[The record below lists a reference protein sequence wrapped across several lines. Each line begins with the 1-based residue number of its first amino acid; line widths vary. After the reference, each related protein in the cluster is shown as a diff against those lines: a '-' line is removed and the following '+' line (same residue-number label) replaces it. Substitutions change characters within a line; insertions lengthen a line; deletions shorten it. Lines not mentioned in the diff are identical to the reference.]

1 MINLKINGIAVS
13 VPEGSTILDAAKL
26 AGVRIPTLCYLK
38 DVQCVGS
45 CRMCLVEATGARG
58 LVAACVYPV
67 SEGMEVRTNTPK
79 VRKSRKTTIE
89 LILSTHKKK
98 CLSCVRS
105 MNCEL
110 QKLALEYNAEEDRF
124 GTDHDLKPI
133 DDLSASVVRDN
144 SKCIMCTRCVAACEK
159 QTIGAIGPKNRG
171 YAKVIGSPYDVSL
184 AYTPCVNCGQCVVAC
199 PVGALYEKSAVADV
213 WGAIVDPTK
222 KVVFFTAPSIKATLG
237 EAFGLPV
244 GTNVEGKMVTAI
256 KQLGDVKCFNMDIT
270 ADLTIMEEATELL
283 TRIKKGGKLPMFTSC
298 CPGWIKFAE
307 HYYPELLPNISS
319 CKSPQE
325 MFSAVLKTYYC
336 EKEGINPD
344 DLYIVSVIP
353 CTAKKYEIEREELG
367 HYTNAALTTRE
378 LAKMIKE
385 AGIDFANIPDGEY
398 DTPFG
403 EASGAGAI
411 FGATGGVMEAALRT
425 AAYMLSGNAGKE
437 VAAAD
442 AAKNAA
448 PLEFAE
454 VRGMQG
460 VKEAEYTVGGATV
473 KVAVASGLGNARK
486 VIEAVK
492 SGEKDYTFIEIMAC
506 PGGCINGGGQ
516 PYVHDEIRNNVD
528 LKTLRAQALY
538 DYDGEKKL
546 RCSHETPAVEMLYKE
561 YFGQPNS
568 HKAHELLHTTYVPR
582 SKY

>member
-1 MINLKINGIAVS
+1 MVNLKINGIAVS
-13 VPEGSTILDAAKL
+13 VPEGSTILQAAKL
-26 AGVRIPTLCYLK
+26 ANVRIPTLCYLK

-45 CRMCLVEATGARG
+45 CRLCLVEATGARG

-67 SEGMEVRTNTPK
+67 SEGMEVRTNTPR
-79 VRKSRKTTIE
+79 VRRSRKTTIE

-144 SKCIMCTRCVAACEK
+144 SKCIMCTRCVAACEH

-184 AYTPCVNCGQCVVAC
+184 AFTPCVNCGQCVVAC
-199 PVGALYEKSAVADV
+199 PVGALYEKSAVAEV
-213 WGAIVDPTK
+213 WGAIVDPSK
-222 KVVFFTAPSIKATLG
+222 KVVFYTAPSVRATLG

-244 GTNVEGKMVTAI
+244 GTNVEGRMVTAI
-256 KQLGDVKCFNMDIT
+256 KQLGDVECFNMDIT

-283 TRIKKGGKLPMFTSC
+283 SRLENGNPTPMFTSC
-298 CPGWIKFAE
+298 CPGWVKFLE
-307 HYYPELLPNISS
+307 HYYPQYIPNLST

-336 EKEGINPD
+336 RKNGINPD
-344 DLYIVSVIP
+344 DLFVVSVIP
-353 CTAKKYEIEREELG
+353 CTAKKFEVSREELG
-367 HYTNAALTTRE
+367 GYTDAALTTRE

-385 AGIDFANIPDGEY
+385 AGIDFANLSESEY
-398 DTPFG
+398 DLPFG
-403 EASGAGAI
+403 DASGAGAI

-425 AAYMLSGNAGKE
+425 AAVKLGG
-437 VAAAD
+437 D
-442 AAKNAA
+442 GA
-448 PLEFAE
+448 PLEFKE
-454 VRGMQG
+454 VRGTEG
-460 VKEAEYTVGGATV
+460 VKEAEYTLGGTTV
-473 KVAVASGLGNARK
+473 KIAVASGLGNARK
-486 VIEAVK
+486 VLDAIK
-492 SGEKDYTFIEIMAC
+492 SGEKDYAFVEIMAC
-506 PGGCINGGGQ
+506 PGGCVNGGGQ
-516 PYVHDEIRNNVD
+516 PYVHDEVRNNVD

-538 DYDGEKKL
+538 DYDGE
-546 RCSHETPAVEMLYKE
+546 RNIRRSHETPAVEMLYNE
-561 YFGQPNS
+561 FFGSPNS
-568 HKAHELLHTTYVPR
+568 AKAHKLLHTKY
-582 SKY
+582 SKREKY

>member
-26 AGVRIPTLCYLK
+26 AGIRIPTLCYLK

-79 VRKSRKTTIE
+79 VRKSRKTTVE

-133 DDLSASVVRDN
+133 DDLSPSVVRDN
-144 SKCIMCTRCVAACEK
+144 SKCIMCTRCVAACDK
-159 QTIGAIGPKNRG
+159 QTVGAIGPKNRG
-171 YAKVIGSPYDVSL
+171 YAKVIGSPYDVPL
-184 AYTPCVNCGQCVVAC
+184 ALTSCVNCGQCVVAC
-199 PVGALYEKSAVADV
+199 PVGALHEKSAVADV

-222 KVVFFTAPSIKATLG
+222 HVVFFTAPSVRATLG
-237 EAFGLPV
+237 EAFGLPI

-256 KQLGDVKCFNMDIT
+256 KQLGDIKCFDMDNT

-283 TRIKKGGKLPMFTSC
+283 TRIQKGGKLPMFTSC

-307 HYYPELLPNISS
+307 HYYPELLPNLST

-325 MFSAVLKTYYC
+325 MFSAILKTYYC
-336 EKEGINPD
+336 EKNGIKPE
-344 DLYIVSVIP
+344 DLYVVSVIP
-353 CTAKKYEIEREELG
+353 CTAKKFEISRDELG
-367 HYTNAALTTRE
+367 HYTDAALTTRE

-385 AGIDFANIPDGEY
+385 AGIDFANIPDSDY
-398 DTPFG
+398 DLPFG

-425 AAYMLSGNAGKE
+425 AAYKLGGSG
-437 VAAAD
+437 
-442 AAKNAA
+442 A
-448 PLEFAE
+448 PIEFKE
-454 VRGMQG
+454 VRGTKG
-460 VKEAEYTVGGATV
+460 VKEAEYKVGKATV
-473 KVAVASGLGNARK
+473 KVAVASGLDNARK

-528 LKTLRAQALY
+528 LKALRAQALY
-538 DYDGEKKL
+538 KYDEERKV
-546 RCSHETPAVEMLYKE
+546 RCSHDTPAVEVLYKE
-561 YFGQPNS
+561 FFGEPNS
-568 HKAHELLHTTYVPR
+568 HKSHELLHTSYAKRP
-582 SKY
+582 KY

>member
-1 MINLKINGIAVS
+1 MVNLKINGIPVS
-13 VPEGSTILDAAKL
+13 VPEGSTILQAAKL
-26 AGVRIPTLCYLK
+26 ANVRIPTLCYLK

-45 CRMCLVEATGARG
+45 CRLCLVEATGARG

-67 SEGMEVRTNTPK
+67 SEGMEVRTNTPR

-110 QKLALEYNAEEDRF
+110 QKLALEYNAEEDKF

-144 SKCIMCTRCVAACEK
+144 SKCIMCTRCVAACEN

-184 AYTPCVNCGQCVVAC
+184 AFTPCVNCGQCVVAC
-199 PVGALYEKSAVADV
+199 PVGALYEKSAVAEV
-213 WGAIVDPTK
+213 WGAIVNPEK
-222 KVVFFTAPSIKATLG
+222 KVVFYTAPSVRATLG
-237 EAFGLPV
+237 EAFGLPA

-283 TRIKKGGKLPMFTSC
+283 SRLESGAPTPMFTSC

-307 HYYPELLPNISS
+307 HYFPELIPNLST

-325 MFSAVLKTYYC
+325 MFSATLKTYYC
-336 EKEGINPD
+336 EKNGIKPE
-344 DLYIVSVIP
+344 DLFVVSVIP
-353 CTAKKYEIEREELG
+353 CTAKKFEAARPELG
-367 HYTNAALTTRE
+367 NYTDAALTTRE

-385 AGIDFANIPDGEY
+385 AGIDFANLPDGVY

-425 AAYMLSGNAGKE
+425 AAVKLGGSG
-437 VAAAD
+437 
-442 AAKNAA
+442 A
-448 PLEFAE
+448 PLEFKE
-454 VRGMQG
+454 VRGTQG
-460 VKEAEYTVGGATV
+460 VKEAEYKVGKT
-473 KVAVASGLGNARK
+473 KINVAVASGLNNAREL
-486 VIEAVK
+486 IERVK
-492 SGEKDYTFIEIMAC
+492 KGDKKYTFIEIMAC

-516 PYVHDEIRNNVD
+516 PYVHDEVRNNID
-528 LKTLRAQALY
+528 LKAVRAQALY
-538 DYDGEKKL
+538 DYDGDRKV
-546 RCSHETPAVEMLYKE
+546 RRSHETPAVETLYKE
-561 YFGQPNS
+561 FYGEPNS
-568 HKAHELLHTTYVPR
+568 HKAHELLHTTYQKR
-582 SKY
+582 EKY

>member
-1 MINLKINGIAVS
+1 MVNLKINGIPVS
-13 VPEGSTILDAAKL
+13 VPEGSTVLQAAR
-26 AGVRIPTLCYLK
+26 AANIRIPTLCYLK

-67 SEGMEVRTNTPK
+67 TEGMEVRTNTPA
-79 VRKSRKTTIE
+79 VRQSRKTTLE

-110 QKLALEYNAEEDRF
+110 QKLALEYNAEEDMF

-144 SKCIMCTRCVAACEK
+144 SKCVMCTRCVAACGQ
-159 QTIGAIGPKNRG
+159 QTISAIGPNNRG
-171 YAKVIGSPYDVSL
+171 YAKAIGSPYDVSL
-184 AYTPCVNCGQCVVAC
+184 AFTPCVNCGQCVVAC
-199 PVGALYEKSAVADV
+199 PVGALYEKSSVADV
-213 WGAIVDPTK
+213 WGAIVDPDK
-222 KVVFFTAPSIKATLG
+222 QVVFFTAPSVRATLG

-244 GTNVEGKMVTAI
+244 GTNVEGKMISAI

-270 ADLTIMEEATELL
+270 ADLTIMEEADELL
-283 TRIKKGGKLPMFTSC
+283 SRLQGGGALPMFTSC
-298 CPGWIKFAE
+298 CPGWVKFAE
-307 HYYPELLPNISS
+307 HYYPELLPNIST

-325 MFSAVLKTYYC
+325 MFSALLKTYYC
-336 EKEGINPD
+336 QKNGIKPEN
-344 DLYIVSVIP
+344 LYVVSVIP
-353 CTAKKYEIEREELG
+353 CTAKKLG
-367 HYTNAALTTRE
+367 NYTDAAITTRE

-385 AGIDFANIPDGEY
+385 AGIDFANIADGKF
-398 DTPFG
+398 DTPFE

-425 AAYMLSGNAGKE
+425 AAYKLGGSG
-437 VAAAD
+437 
-442 AAKNAA
+442 A
-448 PLEFAE
+448 PLEFKE
-454 VRGMQG
+454 VRGTQG
-460 VKEAEYTVGGATV
+460 VKEAEYTVGGTTV

-492 SGEKDYTFIEIMAC
+492 SGEKDYTFIEVMAC

-516 PYVHDEIRNNVD
+516 PYVHDEIRNTID
-528 LKTLRAQALY
+528 LKAVRAQALY
-538 DYDGEKKL
+538 DYDGESRL
-546 RCSHETPAVEMLYKE
+546 RCSHDNPAVEVIYKE
-561 YFGQPNS
+561 FLGKPNG
-568 HKAHELLHTTYVPR
+568 HKSHELLHTTYHER
-582 SKY
+582 EKY

>member
-13 VPEGSTILDAAKL
+13 VPEGSTILQAAKL
-26 AGVRIPTLCYLK
+26 ANIRIPTLCFLK

-67 SEGMEVRTNTPK
+67 SEGMEVRTNTPR
-79 VRKSRKTTIE
+79 VRKSRKTTLE

-110 QKLALEYNAEEDRF
+110 QKLALEYNAEEDKF
-124 GTDHDLKPI
+124 GTDHDIKPI

-144 SKCIMCTRCVAACEK
+144 SKCIMCTRCVAACEH

-171 YAKVIGSPYDVSL
+171 YAKTIGSPYDVSL
-184 AYTPCVNCGQCVVAC
+184 AFTPCVNCGQCVVAC

-222 KVVFFTAPSIKATLG
+222 QVVFYTAPSIRATLG

-244 GTNVEGKMVTAI
+244 GTNVEGKMVSAI
-256 KQLGDVKCFNMDIT
+256 KQLGDVKCFNMDTT
-270 ADLTIMEEATELL
+270 ADLTIMEEANELL
-283 TRIKKGGKLPMFTSC
+283 DRLKNGGKTPMFTSC

-307 HYYPELLPNISS
+307 HYYPELLPNLST

-325 MFSAVLKTYYC
+325 MFSALLKTYYC
-336 EKEGINPD
+336 EKNGINPK
-344 DLYIVSVIP
+344 DLYVVSVIP
-353 CTAKKYEIEREELG
+353 CTAKKFEVTRDELG
-367 HYTNAALTTRE
+367 HYTDAALTTRE

-385 AGIDFANIPDGEY
+385 AGIDFVNIADEEY
-398 DTPFG
+398 DNPFG

-425 AAYMLSGNAGKE
+425 AAYKLGGSG
-437 VAAAD
+437 
-442 AAKNAA
+442 A
-448 PLEFAE
+448 PLEFTE
-454 VRGMQG
+454 VRGTQG
-460 VKEAEYTVGGATV
+460 VKEATYTVGGATV
-473 KVAVASGLGNARK
+473 TVAVASGLGNARK
-486 VIEAVK
+486 VIEAIK
-492 SGEKDYTFIEIMAC
+492 SGEKNYTFVEIMAC

-516 PYVHDEIRNNVD
+516 PYVHDEVRNSID
-528 LKTLRAQALY
+528 LKTVRAQALY
-538 DYDGEKKL
+538 DYDVQDRM
-546 RCSHETPAVEMLYKE
+546 RCSHENPAVTMLYNE
-561 YFGQPNS
+561 YFGEPNS
-568 HKAHELLHTTYVPR
+568 HKAHKLLHTTYAKR
-582 SKY
+582 EKY

>member
-1 MINLKINGIAVS
+1 MEKLVNLKINGIAVS
-13 VPEGSTILDAAKL
+13 VPEGSTILQAAKL
-26 AGVRIPTLCYLK
+26 ANVRIPTLCYLK

-45 CRMCLVEATGARG
+45 CRLCMVEATGARG

-67 SEGMEVRTNTPK
+67 SEGMEVRTNTPR

-110 QKLALEYNAEEDRF
+110 QKLALEYNAEEDKF

-144 SKCIMCTRCVAACEK
+144 SKCITCTRCVAACEN

-171 YAKVIGSPYDVSL
+171 YAKIIGSPYDVSL
-184 AYTPCVNCGQCVVAC
+184 AFTPCVNCGQCVVAC

-213 WGAIVDPTK
+213 WGAIVDPDK
-222 KVVFFTAPSIKATLG
+222 QVVFYTAPSVRATLG

-244 GTNVEGKMVTAI
+244 GTNVEGRMITAI
-256 KQLGDVKCFNMDIT
+256 KQLGEVKCFNMDIT
-270 ADLTIMEEATELL
+270 ADLTIMEEANELL
-283 TRIKKGGKLPMFTSC
+283 SRLASGKPTPMFTSC

-307 HYYPELLPNISS
+307 HYYPQYIPNLST

-325 MFSAVLKTYYC
+325 MFSALLKTYYC
-336 EKEGINPD
+336 EKNGIKPEN
-344 DLYIVSVIP
+344 LFVVSVIP
-353 CTAKKYEIEREELG
+353 CTAKKFEVTRDELG
-367 HYTNAALTTRE
+367 HYTDAALTTRE

-385 AGIDFANIPDGEY
+385 AGIDFVNLGDGEY
-398 DTPFG
+398 DNPFG
-403 EASGAGAI
+403 EATGAGAI

-425 AAYMLSGNAGKE
+425 AAVKLGGKG
-437 VAAAD
+437 
-442 AAKNAA
+442 A
-448 PLEFAE
+448 PLEFKE
-454 VRGMQG
+454 VRGTQG
-460 VKEAEYTVGGATV
+460 VKEAVYTVGKTTV

-486 VIEAVK
+486 VLESIK
-492 SGEKDYTFIEIMAC
+492 NGEKDYTFVEIMAC

-516 PYVHDEIRNNVD
+516 PYVHDEVRNNID
-528 LKTLRAQALY
+528 LKTVRAQALY
-538 DYDGEKKL
+538 DYDEERKL
-546 RCSHETPAVEMLYKE
+546 RRSHENPAVEVLYKE
-561 YFGQPNS
+561 FFGEPNS
-568 HKAHELLHTTYVPR
+568 HKAHELLHTNYHQR
-582 SKY
+582 DKY

>member
-1 MINLKINGIAVS
+1 MVNLKINGIAVS
-13 VPEGSTILDAAKL
+13 VPEGSTILQAAKV
-26 AGVRIPTLCYLK
+26 ANVRIPTLCYLK

-67 SEGMEVRTNTPK
+67 SEGMEVKTNTP
-79 VRKSRKTTIE
+79 RLRHSRKTTLE

-133 DDLSASVVRDN
+133 DDMSASVVRDN
-144 SKCIMCTRCVAACEK
+144 SKCVMCTRCVAACAN
-159 QTIGAIGPKNRG
+159 QTISAIGPKNRG
-171 YAKVIGSPYDVSL
+171 YAKEIGSPYDVSL
-184 AYTPCVNCGQCVVAC
+184 AVTPCVNCGQCVVAC

-213 WGAIVDPTK
+213 WGAIVDPDK
-222 KVVFFTAPSIKATLG
+222 EVVFYTAPSVRATLG

-270 ADLTIMEEATELL
+270 ADLTIIEEANELL
-283 TRIKKGGKLPMFTSC
+283 DRLKNGGATPMFTSC

-307 HYYPELLPNISS
+307 HYYPEILPNISS

-336 EKEGINPD
+336 EKHGIKPEN
-344 DLYIVSVIP
+344 LYVVSVIP
-353 CTAKKYEIEREELG
+353 CTAKKYEVARPELG
-367 HYTNAALTTRE
+367 HYTDAALTTRE

-385 AGIDFANIPDGEY
+385 AGIDFANLPDGAF
-398 DTPFG
+398 DLPFG

-425 AAYMLSGNAGKE
+425 AAYKLGGSG
-437 VAAAD
+437 
-442 AAKNAA
+442 A
-448 PLEFAE
+448 PLEFKE
-454 VRGMQG
+454 VRGTEG
-460 VKEAEYTVGGATV
+460 VKEAEYTVGKTTV

-486 VIEAVK
+486 VIESIK
-492 SGEKDYTFIEIMAC
+492 SGEKNYAFVEIMAC

-516 PYVHDEIRNNVD
+516 PYVHDEVRNNVD
-528 LKTLRAQALY
+528 LKAVRAKALY
-538 DYDGEKKL
+538 DYDANSKM
-546 RCSHETPAVEMLYKE
+546 RASHDNPAVDILYKE
-561 YFGQPNS
+561 YFGSPNS
-568 HKAHELLHTTYVPR
+568 HRAHELLHTTYHER
-582 SKY
+582 EKY

>member
-1 MINLKINGIAVS
+1 MKMINMKINGIPVS
-13 VPEGSTILDAAKL
+13 VPEGYTILQAAKL
-26 AGVRIPTLCYLK
+26 ANVRIPTLCYLK

-45 CRMCLVEATGARG
+45 CRLCLVEATGARG

-67 SEGMEVRTNTPK
+67 AEGMEVRTNTPR
-79 VRKSRKTTIE
+79 VRRSRKTTVE

-98 CLSCVRS
+98 CLSCPRS

-124 GTDHDLKPI
+124 GTDHDVKPI
-133 DDLSASVVRDN
+133 DDFSASVVRDN
-144 SKCIMCTRCVAACEK
+144 SKCVMCTRCVAACAQ

-184 AYTPCVNCGQCVVAC
+184 AFTPCVNCGQCVVAC

-222 KVVFFTAPSIKATLG
+222 QVLFFTAPSIKATIG

-244 GTNVEGKMVTAI
+244 GTNAEGKMVTAV
-256 KQLGDVKCFNMDIT
+256 KQLGDVKCFNMDVT
-270 ADLTIMEEATELL
+270 ADLTIMEEANELL
-283 TRIKKGGKLPMFTSC
+283 DRIKNGGKLPMFTSC

-325 MFSAVLKTYYC
+325 MFSALLKTYYC
-336 EKEGINPD
+336 EKNGIDPKSI
-344 DLYIVSVIP
+344 YVVSVIP
-353 CTAKKYEIEREELG
+353 CTAKKFEVAREELG
-367 HYTNAALTTRE
+367 GYTDAALTTRE

-385 AGIDFANIPDGEY
+385 AGIDFVNLEESEY
-398 DTPFG
+398 DTPF
-403 EASGAGAI
+403 ETASGAGAI

-425 AAYMLSGNAGKE
+425 AAYKLGGSG
-437 VAAAD
+437 
-442 AAKNAA
+442 A
-448 PLEFAE
+448 PLEFKE
-454 VRGMQG
+454 VRGTQG
-460 VKEAEYTVGGATV
+460 VKEAEYTVGGTTV

-492 SGEKDYTFIEIMAC
+492 SGEKDYTFIEVMAC

-516 PYVHDEIRNNVD
+516 PYVHDEIRNTID
-528 LKTLRAQALY
+528 LKAVRAQALY
-538 DYDGEKKL
+538 DYDGESRL
-546 RCSHETPAVEMLYKE
+546 RCSHDNPAVEVIYKE
-561 YFGQPNS
+561 FLGKPNG
-568 HKAHELLHTTYVPR
+568 HKSHELLHTTYHER
-582 SKY
+582 EKY